1 MGDTLTEARNILAQ
15 MAKDRAAEVK
25 ALQGASVILATIP
38 EWAQRHAIK
47 AWFGIG
53 RDALHDFVIRG
64 KVCAKK
70 LDPTN
75 RKSMVIYRV
84 ADVREAIEGLTDYA
98 EWLKSRVRRRQIKAT
113 KNKEE
118 K

>member
-1 MGDTLTEARNILAQ
+1 MGDTLSEARDYLAKI
-15 MAKDRAAEVK
+15 AKDRAAEVK
-25 ALQGASVILATIP
+25 SLQGASVVLVTIP

-47 AWFGIG
+47 AWFGLSK
-53 RDALHDFVIRG
+53 DALHDFVIRG
-64 KVCAKK
+64 LVTAKK
-70 LDPTN
+70 VDPYMA
-75 RKSMVIYRV
+75 KSMVIYKV

-98 EWLKSRVRRRQIKAT
+98 EWLKSRVRRRHNNK